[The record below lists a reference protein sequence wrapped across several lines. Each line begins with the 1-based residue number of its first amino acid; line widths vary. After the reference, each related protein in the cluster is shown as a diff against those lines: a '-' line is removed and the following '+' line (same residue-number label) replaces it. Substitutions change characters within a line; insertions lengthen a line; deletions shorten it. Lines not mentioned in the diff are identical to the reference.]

1 MAEIKHQNIV
11 KLLGVSPSPERIIVT
26 QLIRGETLDDY
37 VANRPKPDSSL
48 VQLVRCNPNILCNMN

>member
-37 VANRPKPDSSL
+37 VANRPKPDNLL
-48 VQLVRCNPNILCNMN
+48 VKLVRHNPSILCDID